1 MIHSALTVRC
11 HRNCRVVPND
21 KLISSGVRIETPA
34 HVCAG
39 VQVGSSRS
47 MHNETSETAET
58 AETAE
63 GKAMTSTITELLVTL
78 SVPNDASFLRLV
90 RLIVSSTA
98 ADLGF
103 DFEEV
108 EDLRI
113 VADEVVNLAM
123 ENTLPNTTVQIQ
135 VFPSGPELRL
145 EVSGHVKDAAHPGH
159 LDPLSKEI
167 VAGLGGSFSVAV
179 VDVRFE
185 ASFWSCPPKTRLT
198 SDD

>member
-1 MIHSALTVRC
+1 
-11 HRNCRVVPND
+11 
-21 KLISSGVRIETPA
+21 
-34 HVCAG
+34 
-39 VQVGSSRS
+39 
-47 MHNETSETAET
+47 MHN
-58 AETAE
+58 ETAE
-63 GKAMTSTITELLVTL
+63 GKVMMSTITELLVTL

-123 ENTLPNTTVQIQ
+123 ENTLPNTTVQIH

-145 EVSGHVKDAAHPGH
+145 EVSGLAKDSAHPTH
-159 LDPLSKEI
+159 LDPLSTEL
-167 VAGLGGSFSVAV
+167 VVGLGASFSVAV
-179 VDVRFE
+179 IDGRFE
-185 ASFWSCPPKTRLT
+185 AGFWSCPPKTRLT
-198 SDD
+198 SYD